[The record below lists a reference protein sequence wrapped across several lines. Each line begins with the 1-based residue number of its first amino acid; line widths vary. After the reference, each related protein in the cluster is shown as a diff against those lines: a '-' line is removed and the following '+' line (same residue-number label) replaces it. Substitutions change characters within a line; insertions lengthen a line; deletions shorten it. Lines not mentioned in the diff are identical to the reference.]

1 MLGLYRKN
9 PLMIKTSITS
19 SKIHVNDG
27 KIPRNANAKPRN
39 PPNPNKK
46 NQNCWVYYSWELSHK
61 SHRELVI
68 LKS

>member
-1 MLGLYRKN
+1 
-9 PLMIKTSITS
+9 MIKTSITS

-46 NQNCWVYYSWELSHK
+46 KPKLLGLLFVGTFPQIS
-61 SHRELVI
+61 
-68 LKS
+68 

>member
-1 MLGLYRKN
+1 
-9 PLMIKTSITS
+9 MIKTSITS

-46 NQNCWVYYSWELSHK
+46 TKIAGFTIRGNFPTNLIEN
-61 SHRELVI
+61 
-68 LKS
+68 